1 MKNFRKSLR
10 GLMAVTVAALTLYA
24 KYVAS
29 DAYDEEEQAIEA
41 EATEQSADNVEE
53 ASPDYDD
60 NDKGFVVDDTV
71 EIVEIEVP
79 EAEPEAIPEP
89 VIESEPEPEVVYS
102 EPKVI
107 SEPEQPVYHEEIT
120 EEVVSV
126 QTRSSEPE
134 SASEPEEIYVAE
146 IPAPAIEE
154 PEIEGEVLGDIVEVP
169 ATGDLL
175 YVYIATAFVGLI
187 LLNKVRKMIF

>member
-1 MKNFRKSLR
+1 MKNFRKSFR
-10 GLMAVTVAALTLYA
+10 GLMAVLVAVLTLYA

-29 DAYDEEEQAIEA
+29 DAYDEDRQAAEVEVIEEPTDSA
-41 EATEQSADNVEE
+41 EETS
-53 ASPDYDD
+53 SDD
-60 NDKGFVVDDTV
+60 SDKGFVVDDTV

-79 EAEPEAIPEP
+79 EAEPEVIPEP
-89 VIESEPEPEVVYS
+89 VIESEPEQEVVYS
-102 EPKVI
+102 EPEVI
-107 SEPEQPVYHEEIT
+107 PEPEQPVYHEEII
-120 EEVVSV
+120 EEVVNV

-134 SASEPEEIYVAE
+134 SASEPEGTYVAE
-146 IPAPAIEE
+146 VPTPAIEE

-175 YVYIATAFVGLI
+175 YVYIVTTFVGLI